1 MGPEAPP
8 RTVYRIQPLQDP
20 RWAEFVDRH
29 PRSSV
34 FHTVAWIEA
43 LRRTYGFEPVVYTTS
58 PPGVALENG
67 VALCRVQSW
76 VTGRRLVSLPFS
88 DHCQPLVDD
97 AGDARRLTDALAE
110 ALRTERLRYVEVR
123 GGPLPAHLDGPYR
136 STQDYVFHELSLQ
149 PGLETLFGNFHKSS
163 TQRKILRAE
172 REKLTYESGRSRALL
187 DAFWD
192 LLLMTRRRHGIPP
205 QPRIWFRNL
214 IECFGEALQIR
225 VALYGKRP
233 AAAMLTIRHK
243 DKLVYK
249 YGCSDERLSPLGGT
263 QLLFWRSIQ
272 EAKGEG
278 LRGFDLGRSDCD
290 NPGLI
295 TFKDRWG
302 STRSTLTYTRFSASP
317 KSGAFGAAGPGRA
330 GQIAKGL
337 TRFLPDSALRLAGS
351 VLYRH
356 IA

>member
-1 MGPEAPP
+1 MGPDAPL
-8 RTVYRIQPLQDP
+8 RTVYRIQPLQDT

-34 FHTVAWIEA
+34 FHTVPWLEA
-43 LRRTYGFEPVVYTTS
+43 LRRTYGFEPVVFTTS
-58 PPGVALENG
+58 APGAALENG

-76 VTGRRLVSLPFS
+76 LTGRRLVSLPFS
-88 DHCQPLVDD
+88 DHCNPLVDD
-97 AGDARRLTDALAE
+97 PEDARRLTGALAE

-123 GGPLPAHLDGPYR
+123 GGPLPACLDEPYR
-136 STQDYVFHELSLQ
+136 STAAFVFHELSLQ
-149 PGLETLFGNFHKSS
+149 PDLDTLFGNFHKSS

-172 REKLTYESGRSRALL
+172 REKLTYESGRSDALL

-225 VALYGKRP
+225 VALHGKRP
-233 AAAMLTIRHK
+233 AAAILTIRHK
-243 DKLVYK
+243 DTLVYK
-249 YGCSDERLSPLGGT
+249 YGCSDERLSALGGT

-272 EAKGEG
+272 EAKRDG
-278 LRGFDLGRSDCD
+278 LRAFDLGRSDCD

-302 STRSTLTYTRFSASP
+302 TTRSTLTYTRFSASP
-317 KSGAFGAAGPGRA
+317 KSGAFVAAGPGRA
-330 GQIAKGL
+330 GRIANGL
-337 TRFLPDSALRLAGS
+337 ARYLPDSALRLAGS